1 MAVSENNRKFAIGK
15 QRLGIMV
22 EINDRK
28 LPVGIQS
35 FEKIRKD
42 GYLYVDKTDIIWQLA
57 NRNKTYNYLSRPRR
71 FGKSVLVDTLEAY
84 FMGKKELFEGLKIM
98 QMETEWVKRP
108 VIRLDMSR
116 AGAEPE
122 TLRSYLNNI
131 FRQYEGEYSLV
142 PDPTDSLA
150 DRFNAII
157 VGAYEQTGQQVA
169 ILIDEYDSPLQHSWK
184 TPHHEACTSIYREVF
199 AILKADDKYEKFV
212 FITGITKFTQISLF
226 SVLNNLSNISFEPE
240 YAALCGITKEEVLR
254 DFKPEINKLAASKGW
269 TFDEAVVQLTAY
281 YDGYHFSHENMV
293 DVFNP
298 FSLINA
304 LADSKLR
311 NYWASSGATS
321 LLPKFVDD
329 MEIRLKDF
337 DHSALLDT
345 IIETS
350 DVTGGGAELF
360 LYQSGYLTIKGYIN
374 GTYLLGIPNF
384 EVRQALNEIVLP
396 TLAMRKNNDLQ
407 STQAFLNVHLS
418 LGNLPEAMKCLKALI
433 ADVPYSNKKLA
444 SMDMEERYR
453 LIMSTIFNAIGC
465 RVEVEK
471 MIATGR
477 IDMVV
482 ENTNFIYVL
491 ELKLSNNGGVDAAT
505 EQMKAK
511 QYAEPFKADKRKVIA
526 LAIELDDMGKGL
538 VDWKE
543 GSIIL
548 QKGSIR
554 HLFIVAYRPLSV
566 HVRCGRNFS
575 ARNGLLLLQDRQCSF
590 KFVTPL

>member
-1 MAVSENNRKFAIGK
+1 MAVSENNRKFAIGN

-22 EINDRK
+22 EIKDRK

-98 QMETEWVKRP
+98 QLETEWVKRP

-122 TLRSYLNNI
+122 TLRSYLDI
-131 FRQYEGEYSLV
+131 TFDKLEEEYGIT
-142 PDPTDSLA
+142 PKPTAKLA

-184 TPHHEACTSIYREVF
+184 TPYHEACTAVYREVF

-240 YAALCGITKEEVLR
+240 YAAICGITKEEVLR
-254 DFKPEINKLAASKGW
+254 DFKPEINKLAEYEDW
-269 TFDEAVVQLTAY
+269 TFNEAVAKLTAY
-281 YDGYHFSHENMV
+281 YDGYHFSRRNMV

-304 LADSKLR
+304 LADSDLK

-337 DHSALLDT
+337 DHSALLGT

-453 LIMSTIFNAIGC
+453 LIMSTIFYAIGC

-543 GSIIL
+543 
-548 QKGSIR
+548 
-554 HLFIVAYRPLSV
+554 V
-566 HVRCGRNFS
+566 
-575 ARNGLLLLQDRQCSF
+575 
-590 KFVTPL
+590 

>member
-84 FMGKKELFEGLKIM
+84 FLGKKELFEGLKIM
-98 QMETEWVKRP
+98 QLETEWVKRP

-122 TLRSYLNNI
+122 TLRSYLDI
-131 FRQYEGEYSLV
+131 TFDRLEEEYGIT
-142 PDPTDSLA
+142 PKPTAKLA

-184 TPHHEACTSIYREVF
+184 TPYHEACTAVYREVF

-226 SVLNNLSNISFEPE
+226 SVLNNLSNISFDSE

-304 LADSKLR
+304 LADSKLK

-482 ENTNFIYVL
+482 ETTNFIYVL

-543 GSIIL
+543 
-548 QKGSIR
+548 
-554 HLFIVAYRPLSV
+554 V
-566 HVRCGRNFS
+566 
-575 ARNGLLLLQDRQCSF
+575 
-590 KFVTPL
+590 

>member
-1 MAVSENNRKFAIGK
+1 MAVSENNRKFAIGN

-84 FMGKKELFEGLKIM
+84 FLGKKELFEGLKIM
-98 QMETEWVKRP
+98 QLETEWVKRP

-122 TLRSYLNNI
+122 TLRSYLDI
-131 FRQYEGEYSLV
+131 TFDRLEEEYGIT
-142 PDPTDSLA
+142 PKPTAKLA

-184 TPHHEACTSIYREVF
+184 TPYHEACTAIYREVF

-226 SVLNNLSNISFEPE
+226 SVLNNLSNISFDSE

-453 LIMSTIFNAIGC
+453 LIMSTIFYAIGC

-543 GSIIL
+543 
-548 QKGSIR
+548 
-554 HLFIVAYRPLSV
+554 V
-566 HVRCGRNFS
+566 
-575 ARNGLLLLQDRQCSF
+575 
-590 KFVTPL
+590 

>member
-131 FRQYEGEYSLV
+131 FRQYEKEYSLV
-142 PDPTDSLA
+142 PDPADSLA

-184 TPHHEACTSIYREVF
+184 TPYHEACTAVYREVF

-226 SVLNNLSNISFEPE
+226 SVLNNLSNISFDSE
-240 YAALCGITKEEVLR
+240 YVALCGITKEEVLR

-453 LIMSTIFNAIGC
+453 LIMSTIFYAIGC

-543 GSIIL
+543 V
-548 QKGSIR
+548 K
-554 HLFIVAYRPLSV
+554 
-566 HVRCGRNFS
+566 
-575 ARNGLLLLQDRQCSF
+575 F
-590 KFVTPL
+590 KRIKDYE

>member
-1 MAVSENNRKFAIGK
+1 
-15 QRLGIMV
+15 MV
-22 EINDRK
+22 EINDRR

-35 FEKIRKD
+35 FEKIRED

-57 NRNKTYNYLSRPRR
+57 NREKTYNYLSRPRR

-84 FMGKKELFEGLKIM
+84 FLGKKELFEGLKIM

-116 AGAEPE
+116 AGAAPE
-122 TLRSYLNNI
+122 SVRSYLDNAFHQLESEYDI
-131 FRQYEGEYSLV
+131 AVRQGS
-142 PDPTDSLA
+142 SLA
-150 DRFNAII
+150 DRFDAII
-157 VGAYEQTGQQVA
+157 QTAYNKTGLQVA

-184 TPHHEACTSIYREVF
+184 TPQHEACTAVYREVF

-226 SVLNNLSNISFEPE
+226 SVLNNLSNISFEPN
-240 YAALCGITKEEVLR
+240 YAAICGITKEEVLR
-254 DFKPEINKLAASKGW
+254 DFKPEINKLAEYEGW
-269 TFDEAVVQLTAY
+269 TFDEAVAQLTAY
-281 YDGYHFSHENMV
+281 YDGYHFSRRNMV

-304 LADSKLR
+304 LSDSDLK

-321 LLPKFVDD
+321 MLPKFVDN
-329 MEIRLKDF
+329 MELKLRNF
-337 DHSALLDT
+337 DPCT
-345 IIETS
+345 ILRQTIETS

-360 LYQSGYLTIKGYIN
+360 LYQSGYLTIKGYQMGVYI
-374 GTYLLGIPNF
+374 LGFPNS
-384 EVRQALNEIVLP
+384 EVRQALYETVLP
-396 TLAMRKNNDLQ
+396 ALTLRGNSDIQSIQSDL
-407 STQAFLNVHLS
+407 LLS
-418 LGNLPEAMKCLKALI
+418 IQLGNLPEAMKCLKALI

-482 ENTNFIYVL
+482 ETTQYIYVL
-491 ELKLSNNGGVDAAT
+491 ELKLSDNGGVDAAA
-505 EQMKAK
+505 EQIRAK

-526 LAIELDDMGKGL
+526 LAIELDDRGKGL

-543 GSIIL
+543 V
-548 QKGSIR
+548 
-554 HLFIVAYRPLSV
+554 F
-566 HVRCGRNFS
+566 
-575 ARNGLLLLQDRQCSF
+575 
-590 KFVTPL
+590 

>member
-1 MAVSENNRKFAIGK
+1 
-15 QRLGIMV
+15 MV
-22 EINDRK
+22 EINDRR

-35 FEKIRKD
+35 FEVIREG

-57 NRNKTYNYLSRPRR
+57 NRDKKYNYLSRPRR

-84 FMGKKELFEGLKIM
+84 FLGKKELFEGLKIM

-108 VIRLDMSR
+108 VIRLDMSQ

-122 TLRSYLNNI
+122 SVRSYLDDVFNTLETEYRI
-131 FRQYEGEYSLV
+131 VVRQDS
-142 PDPTDSLA
+142 SLA
-150 DRFNAII
+150 VRFKNII
-157 VGAYEQTGQQVA
+157 ETAYNKTGLQVA

-184 TPHHEACTSIYREVF
+184 TPQHEACTAVYREVF

-226 SVLNNLSNISFEPE
+226 SVLNNLSNISFEPN
-240 YAALCGITKEEVLR
+240 YAAICGITKEEVLR
-254 DFKPEINKLAASKGW
+254 DFKPEIYKLAEYEGW
-269 TFDEAVVQLTAY
+269 TFDEAVAQLTAY
-281 YDGYHFSHENMV
+281 YDGYHFSRRNMV

-304 LADSKLR
+304 LSDSDLK

-321 LLPKFVDD
+321 MLPKFVDN
-329 MEIRLKDF
+329 MELKLRNF
-337 DHSALLDT
+337 DPCT
-345 IIETS
+345 ILRQTIETS

-360 LYQSGYLTIKGYIN
+360 LYQSGYLTIKGYQMGVYI
-374 GTYLLGIPNF
+374 LGFPNS
-384 EVRQALNEIVLP
+384 EVRQALYETVLP
-396 TLAMRKNNDLQ
+396 ALTLRGNSDIQSIQSDL
-407 STQAFLNVHLS
+407 LLS
-418 LGNLPEAMKCLKALI
+418 IQLGNLPEAMKCLKALI

-482 ENTNFIYVL
+482 ETTQYIYVL
-491 ELKLSNNGGVDAAT
+491 ELKLSDNGGVDAAA
-505 EQMKAK
+505 EQIRAK

-526 LAIELDDMGKGL
+526 LAIELDDRGKGL

-543 GSIIL
+543 V
-548 QKGSIR
+548 
-554 HLFIVAYRPLSV
+554 F
-566 HVRCGRNFS
+566 
-575 ARNGLLLLQDRQCSF
+575 
-590 KFVTPL
+590 

>member
-1 MAVSENNRKFAIGK
+1 MVETNNR
-15 QRLGIMV
+15 R
-22 EINDRK
+22 

-35 FEKIRKD
+35 FEEIRKE

-57 NRNKTYNYLSRPRR
+57 QKGKKYNYLSRPRR

-84 FMGKKELFEGLKIM
+84 FTGKNELFEGLKIM
-98 QMETEWVKRP
+98 QMEKEWVKRP

-116 AGAEPE
+116 AGAEPD

-131 FRQYEGEYSLV
+131 FRQYEKEYSLV
-142 PDPTDSLA
+142 PNPTDSLA

-157 VGAYEQTGQQVA
+157 VGSYEQTGQQVA

-240 YAALCGITKEEVLR
+240 YAAICGITKEEVLR
-254 DFKPEINKLAASKGW
+254 DFKPEISKLASRNGW
-269 TFDEAVVQLTAY
+269 TFDEAVAQLTAY

-293 DVFNP
+293 DIFNP

-329 MEIRLKDF
+329 MEVRLADF
-337 DHSALLDT
+337 DHSALLST

-360 LYQSGYLTIKGYIN
+360 LYQSGYLTIKGYQMGVYI
-374 GTYLLGIPNF
+374 LGFPNN
-384 EVRQALNEIVLP
+384 EVRQALYETVLP
-396 TLAMRKNNDLQ
+396 ALTLRSTGGIQ
-407 STQAFLNVHLS
+407 STQSGLFLALQ
-418 LGNLPEAMKCLKALI
+418 LGNLPQAMKCLKALI

-482 ENTNFIYVL
+482 ETTNFVYVL
-491 ELKLSNNGGVDAAT
+491 ELKLSNNGGIDAAT
-505 EQMKAK
+505 EQIRAK
-511 QYAEPFKADKRKVIA
+511 QYAEPFKADKRKVVA
-526 LAIELDDMGKGL
+526 LAIELDDKGKGL

-543 GSIIL
+543 
-548 QKGSIR
+548 
-554 HLFIVAYRPLSV
+554 V
-566 HVRCGRNFS
+566 
-575 ARNGLLLLQDRQCSF
+575 
-590 KFVTPL
+590 

>member
-1 MAVSENNRKFAIGK
+1 MAVWENNRKFAIGK
-15 QRLGIMV
+15 QRLGIMI
-22 EINDRK
+22 ETNDRI

-35 FEKIRKD
+35 FEEIRKG

-57 NRNKTYNYLSRPRR
+57 NRGKKYNYLSRPRR

-184 TPHHEACTSIYREVF
+184 TPYHEACTAVYREVF

-240 YAALCGITKEEVLR
+240 YAAICGITKEEVLR
-254 DFKPEINKLAASKGW
+254 DFKPEINKLAEYEDW
-269 TFDEAVVQLTAY
+269 TFNEAVAKLTAY
-281 YDGYHFSHENMV
+281 YDGYHFSRRNMV

-304 LADSKLR
+304 LADSDLK

-337 DHSALLDT
+337 DHSALLGT

-453 LIMSTIFNAIGC
+453 LIMSTIFYAIGC

-543 GSIIL
+543 V
-548 QKGSIR
+548 K
-554 HLFIVAYRPLSV
+554 
-566 HVRCGRNFS
+566 
-575 ARNGLLLLQDRQCSF
+575 F
-590 KFVTPL
+590 KRIKDYE

>member
-1 MAVSENNRKFAIGK
+1 MAVWKNNRKFAIGK
-15 QRLGIMV
+15 QRLGIMI
-22 EINDRK
+22 ETNDRK

-35 FEKIRKD
+35 FEEIRKS

-57 NRNKTYNYLSRPRR
+57 NRGKKYNYLSRPRR

-84 FMGKKELFEGLKIM
+84 FIGKKELFEGLKIM

-131 FRQYEGEYSLV
+131 FRQYEKEYSLV
-142 PDPTDSLA
+142 PDPADSLA

-157 VGAYEQTGQQVA
+157 VGAYKQTGQQVA

-184 TPHHEACTSIYREVF
+184 TPQHEACTAIYREVF

-240 YAALCGITKEEVLR
+240 YAAICGITKEEVLR

-269 TFDEAVVQLTAY
+269 TFDEAVAQLTAY
-281 YDGYHFSHENMV
+281 YDGYHFCYENMV

-444 SMDMEERYR
+444 CMDMEERYR
-453 LIMSTIFNAIGC
+453 LILSTIFNAIGC

-482 ENTNFIYVL
+482 ETTNFIYVL

-505 EQMKAK
+505 EQIKAK

-526 LAIELDDMGKGL
+526 LAIELDDKGKGL
-538 VDWKE
+538 INWKE
-543 GSIIL
+543 
-548 QKGSIR
+548 
-554 HLFIVAYRPLSV
+554 V
-566 HVRCGRNFS
+566 
-575 ARNGLLLLQDRQCSF
+575 
-590 KFVTPL
+590 

>member
-71 FGKSVLVDTLEAY
+71 FGKSVLVDTLESY

-122 TLRSYLNNI
+122 TLRSYLDI
-131 FRQYEGEYSLV
+131 TFDRLEKEYGIT
-142 PDPTDSLA
+142 PKPTAKLA
-150 DRFNAII
+150 DRFDAII

-184 TPHHEACTSIYREVF
+184 TPYHEACTAIYREVF

-240 YAALCGITKEEVLR
+240 YAAICGITKEEVLR
-254 DFKPEINKLAASKGW
+254 DFKPEINKLAEYEDW
-269 TFDEAVVQLTAY
+269 TFNEAVAKLTAY
-281 YDGYHFSHENMV
+281 YDGYHFSRRNMV

-304 LADSKLR
+304 LADSDLK

-337 DHSALLDT
+337 DHSALLST

-453 LIMSTIFNAIGC
+453 LIMSTIFYAIGC

-491 ELKLSNNGGVDAAT
+491 ELKLSNNGGVDAAA

-543 GSIIL
+543 
-548 QKGSIR
+548 
-554 HLFIVAYRPLSV
+554 V
-566 HVRCGRNFS
+566 
-575 ARNGLLLLQDRQCSF
+575 
-590 KFVTPL
+590 

>member
-1 MAVSENNRKFAIGK
+1 MGETNNRI
-15 QRLGIMV
+15 
-22 EINDRK
+22 

-35 FEKIRKD
+35 FEKIRKE
-42 GYLYVDKTDIIWQLA
+42 GLLYVDKTEIIWNLV
-57 NRNKTYNYLSRPRR
+57 NSNKTYNYLSRPRR
-71 FGKSVLVDTLEAY
+71 FGKSLLVDTLQAY
-84 FMGKKELFEGLKIM
+84 FEGRKELFEGLKIM
-98 QMETEWVKRP
+98 DLEKEWVKRP
-108 VIRLDMSR
+108 VIRLDMSQ
-116 AGAEPE
+116 AGATPE
-122 TLRSYLNNI
+122 GVRSYLDNAFHQLESEYDI
-131 FRQYEGEYSLV
+131 AVRQDS
-142 PDPTDSLA
+142 SLA
-150 DRFNAII
+150 DRFDAII
-157 VGAYEQTGQQVA
+157 QTAYNKTGLQVA

-184 TPHHEACTSIYREVF
+184 TPQHEACTAVYREVF

-226 SVLNNLSNISFEPE
+226 SVLNNLSNISFEPN
-240 YAALCGITKEEVLR
+240 YAAICGITKEEVLR
-254 DFKPEINKLAASKGW
+254 DFKPEINKLAAKNDW
-269 TFDEAVVQLTAY
+269 NLNEAVAQLAAY

-304 LADSKLR
+304 LSDSDLK

-321 LLPKFVDD
+321 MLPKFVDN
-329 MEIRLKDF
+329 MELKLRNF
-337 DHSALLDT
+337 DPCT
-345 IIETS
+345 ILRQTIETS

-360 LYQSGYLTIKGYIN
+360 LYQSGYLTIKGYQMGVYI
-374 GTYLLGIPNF
+374 LGFPNS
-384 EVRQALNEIVLP
+384 EVRQALYETVLP
-396 TLAMRKNNDLQ
+396 ALTLRGNSDIQSIQSDLLLAIQ
-407 STQAFLNVHLS
+407 

-482 ENTNFIYVL
+482 ETTQYIYVL
-491 ELKLSNNGGVDAAT
+491 ELKLSDNGGVDAAA
-505 EQMKAK
+505 EQIRAK

-526 LAIELDDMGKGL
+526 LAIELDDRGKGL

-543 GSIIL
+543 V
-548 QKGSIR
+548 
-554 HLFIVAYRPLSV
+554 F
-566 HVRCGRNFS
+566 
-575 ARNGLLLLQDRQCSF
+575 
-590 KFVTPL
+590 

>member
-1 MAVSENNRKFAIGK
+1 MVETNNR
-15 QRLGIMV
+15 R
-22 EINDRK
+22 

-35 FEKIRKD
+35 FEEIRKE

-57 NRNKTYNYLSRPRR
+57 QKGKKYNYLSRPRR

-84 FMGKKELFEGLKIM
+84 FTGKKELFEGLKIM
-98 QMETEWVKRP
+98 QMEKEWVKRP

-116 AGAEPE
+116 AGAESD

-131 FRQYEGEYSLV
+131 FRQYEKEYSLV
-142 PDPTDSLA
+142 PNPTDSLA

-157 VGAYEQTGQQVA
+157 VGSYEQTGQQVA

-240 YAALCGITKEEVLR
+240 YAAICGITKEEVLR
-254 DFKPEINKLAASKGW
+254 DFKPEISKLASRNGW
-269 TFDEAVVQLTAY
+269 TFDEAVAQLTAY

-293 DVFNP
+293 DIFNP

-321 LLPKFVDD
+321 LLPKFVND
-329 MEIRLKDF
+329 MEVRLADF
-337 DHSALLDT
+337 DHSALLST

-360 LYQSGYLTIKGYIN
+360 LYQSGYLTIKGYQMGVYI
-374 GTYLLGIPNF
+374 LGFPNN
-384 EVRQALNEIVLP
+384 EVRQALYETVLP
-396 TLAMRKNNDLQ
+396 ALTLRSAGGIQ
-407 STQAFLNVHLS
+407 STQSGLFLALQ
-418 LGNLPEAMKCLKALI
+418 LGNLPQAVKCLKALI

-482 ENTNFIYVL
+482 ETTNFVYVL
-491 ELKLSNNGGVDAAT
+491 ELKLSNNGGIDAAT
-505 EQMKAK
+505 EQIRAK
-511 QYAEPFKADKRKVIA
+511 QYAEPFKADKRKVVA
-526 LAIELDDMGKGL
+526 LAIELDDKGKGL
-538 VDWKE
+538 INWKE
-543 GSIIL
+543 
-548 QKGSIR
+548 
-554 HLFIVAYRPLSV
+554 V
-566 HVRCGRNFS
+566 
-575 ARNGLLLLQDRQCSF
+575 
-590 KFVTPL
+590 

>member
-184 TPHHEACTSIYREVF
+184 TPYHEACTAIYREVF

-226 SVLNNLSNISFEPE
+226 SVLNNLSNISFDSE

-453 LIMSTIFNAIGC
+453 LIMSTIFYAIGC

-482 ENTNFIYVL
+482 ETTNFIYVL

-543 GSIIL
+543 
-548 QKGSIR
+548 
-554 HLFIVAYRPLSV
+554 V
-566 HVRCGRNFS
+566 
-575 ARNGLLLLQDRQCSF
+575 
-590 KFVTPL
+590 

>member
-1 MAVSENNRKFAIGK
+1 MAVWENNRKFAIGK
-15 QRLGIMV
+15 QRLGIMI
-22 EINDRK
+22 ETNDRI

-35 FEKIRKD
+35 FEKIRKG

-131 FRQYEGEYSLV
+131 FRQYEGEYSLA

-150 DRFNAII
+150 DRFDAII
-157 VGAYEQTGQQVA
+157 VGAYKQTGQQVA

-184 TPHHEACTSIYREVF
+184 TPYHEACTAIYREVF

-240 YAALCGITKEEVLR
+240 YAAICGITKEEVLR
-254 DFKPEINKLAASKGW
+254 DFKPEINKLAEYEDW
-269 TFDEAVVQLTAY
+269 TFDEAVAQLTAY
-281 YDGYHFSHENMV
+281 YDGYHFSRRNMV

-304 LADSKLR
+304 LADSDLK

-321 LLPKFVDD
+321 LLPKFVND
-329 MEIRLKDF
+329 MELKLGNF
-337 DHSALLDT
+337 DPCT
-345 IIETS
+345 ILRQTIETS

-360 LYQSGYLTIKGYIN
+360 LYQSGYLTIKDYQMGVYI
-374 GTYLLGIPNF
+374 LGFPNS
-384 EVRQALNEIVLP
+384 EVRQALYETVLP
-396 TLAMRKNNDLQ
+396 ALMLRGNGDIQ
-407 STQAFLNVHLS
+407 STQSGLFLALQ

-453 LIMSTIFNAIGC
+453 LILSTIFNAIGC

-482 ENTNFIYVL
+482 ETTNFIYVL

-505 EQMKAK
+505 EQIKAK

-526 LAIELDDMGKGL
+526 LAIELDDKGKGL

-543 GSIIL
+543 
-548 QKGSIR
+548 
-554 HLFIVAYRPLSV
+554 V
-566 HVRCGRNFS
+566 
-575 ARNGLLLLQDRQCSF
+575 
-590 KFVTPL
+590 